1 MYDDERTSTD
11 LSLVTA
17 QSTFHKPPEDGLKN
31 GPKHVRANFKC
42 FNVNLVLFK
51 VYIIGA

>member
-1 MYDDERTSTD
+1 MYARYRFVQHA
-11 LSLVTA
+11 LVYHYRP
-17 QSTFHKPPEDGLKN
+17 FVYVYGVPDGVKPY
-31 GPKHVRANFKC
+31 HRVFKC

>member
-1 MYDDERTSTD
+1 M
-11 LSLVTA
+11 V
-17 QSTFHKPPEDGLKN
+17 LKN
-31 GPKHVRANFKC
+31 GPKHVGASFKC